1 MKNNISYIKYTISR
15 FVLILLVILP
25 TYLYAQQNPITV
37 SGVVKDKTG
46 LTLPSASVT
55 LKGDTKVG
63 VLTDQ
68 KGEFKITV
76 PEGSTLI
83 FSFIGMKTQEITVN
97 KKKLTYTI
105 TLEEETQDLEEV
117 VVTGYQKLKRHEVVG
132 STYTVKGDDIR
143 VAGINQLDA
152 ALQGLIP
159 GVSITLPSGMIGTAA
174 QVRVRGTST
183 SWVMLLPFGWLV
195 V

>member
-97 KKKLTYTI
+97 KKKLTYT
-105 TLEEETQDLEEV
+105 
-117 VVTGYQKLKRHEVVG
+117 
-132 STYTVKGDDIR
+132 TVKCDDIR

-183 SWVMLLPFGWLV
+183 SWVMLLPFGWLMV
-195 V
+195 

>member
-1 MKNNISYIKYTISR
+1 M
-15 FVLILLVILP
+15 
-25 TYLYAQQNPITV
+25 

-183 SWVMLLPFGWLV
+183 SWVMLLPFGWLMV
-195 V
+195 